1 MSRQIK
7 SPVLWQISLFFLS
20 IVSGQIS
27 LLKGDPCEHTRV
39 WGDFGSRRDANQEFR
54 IRESRSGDYL
64 FKGREKKRE
73 NFGKIRETLAPS
85 NVRMKLYFWLNF
97 IRGRIFYNFTLFW
110 KNLARKAARKQRPR
124 LTFLLPFSFFPLPDS
139 STLTSPPMRPPR
151 ISRIQRDPRIK
162 NNFVSSFVPRR
173 TTNFSLTRCRK
184 AFERRPSAASGYSD
198 QAAAWFS
205 ILAIPPD
212 FPPLSLKTE

>member
-27 LLKGDPCEHTRV
+27 LLTGDPCEHTRV

-85 NVRMKLYFWLNF
+85 NVRVKLYFWLNF
-97 IRGRIFYNFTLFW
+97 IRGRSFLQFYIVLEKSGKEGQETKAALNFPPSFLLLSPPRFLDI
-110 KNLARKAARKQRPR
+110 NLATDA
-124 LTFLLPFSFFPLPDS
+124 S
-139 STLTSPPMRPPR
+139 SANPAL
-151 ISRIQRDPRIK
+151 QRDPRIK